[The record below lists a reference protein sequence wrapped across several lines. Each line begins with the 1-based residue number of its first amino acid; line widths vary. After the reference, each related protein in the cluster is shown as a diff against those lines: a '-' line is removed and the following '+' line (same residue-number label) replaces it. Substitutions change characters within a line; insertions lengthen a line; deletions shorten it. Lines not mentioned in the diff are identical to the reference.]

1 MHLKVAKWIMRA
13 IVVLVVGVMLTAVII
28 SAGLGRQARMTM
40 KEEKKAK
47 AKSSYTEKEM
57 TITEKFRNINIQVA
71 DDMDVKL
78 VESDDDKCHIT
89 YFDSPDVIHSVTVQ
103 DDALVM
109 TCADNRIFGSD
120 IGFGDDPYVV
130 VSIPEG
136 EYGDISM
143 TSKTGTLVSSVQI
156 SCGTFEVT
164 EVNGGAYLSNI
175 TAENVNVVTD
185 SGEVTM
191 ASVDADSVKV
201 NGSSG
206 DFSIMNV
213 HGDNVII
220 SAGKGLLEGYNI
232 KAAKVGQFMTSS
244 GDINVDACDGHMLWF
259 ATESGNVDISFL
271 SEKRFLVNSKSGEV
285 DIPESHMENENKCI
299 VDTTS
304 GDVQIKYVYR

>member
-1 MHLKVAKWIMRA
+1 MKVAKWIMRA

-47 AKSSYTEKEM
+47 AKNSYTEKEM
-57 TITEKFRNINIQVA
+57 TITEKFRDINIQVA

-78 VESDDDKCHIT
+78 VESDDDKCHVT

-109 TCADNRIFGSD
+109 TCADNRTFGSD
-120 IGFGDDPYVV
+120 MGFGDDPYVV

-175 TAENVNVVTD
+175 TAEN
-185 SGEVTM
+185 
-191 ASVDADSVKV
+191 VKV

-285 DIPESHMENENKCI
+285 DIPEPHMANENKCI
-299 VDTTS
+299 VDTAS
-304 GDVQIKYVYR
+304 GDVQIKYVDR